1 MAATDLTLMEFLIL
15 GILCLCAL
23 GAGLYPLF
31 IPIASASG
39 NFKVFSNEEAQFGPN
54 SALKPTLSLF
64 CLFIMTNLPA
74 IVGLMDPSTCP
85 LTQPIQFYL

>member
-1 MAATDLTLMEFLIL
+1 MAATDLTLMESLIL

-64 CLFIMTNLPA
+64 CLFIMTTYLRLWDSWTPLPA
-74 IVGLMDPSTCP
+74 P
-85 LTQPIQFYL
+85 